1 MEVVMTQINV
11 HAVWRFAVF
20 VGLLWLSPGVQ
31 IAFAQT
37 KVAIGYTV
45 VTPGVLP
52 LWIAHEQGILRKH
65 DIDAR
70 VVVTRT
76 AVPRLLAGEFQFVF
90 QGTAANILAALD
102 GKDLKILAP
111 PGTGRV
117 SGQLVARPEIKQ
129 PADLRGKRFGV
140 TSIGAGVWIT
150 TMLALEHLGLNPQRD
165 AISLKAVGNQL
176 QMVQALKAGEVD
188 AVVLDAA
195 QAVQLRTEGY
205 AVLLDLYPL
214 NLYGAQNAITVTGT
228 YAREHP
234 DTVEKVLEAMVEA
247 MAYSSSPANKDIVL
261 RTLMKHMQITDG
273 AAAERGYESF
283 LRNLNRKPY
292 PIVERLQNLQR
303 IMALH
308 EPKVLNL
315 KADDL
320 IDDRFIRKLDKSGV
334 IDRLYSTY
342 GVK

>member
-1 MEVVMTQINV
+1 MTQINV

-45 VTPGVLP
+45 VDPSVLP

-70 VVVTRT
+70 VVVTTGT

-90 QGTAANILAALD
+90 QGMPATILAALD

-111 PGTGRV
+111 STTGRV

-140 TSIGAGVWIT
+140 ISIGAGVWIA

-188 AVVLDAA
+188 AVVLDVAR
-195 QAVQLRTEGY
+195 AVQLRTEGY
-205 AVLLDLYPL
+205 AVLLDLYPA

-273 AAAERGYESF
+273 AAAERGYENF

-292 PIVERLQNLQR
+292 PMVERLQNMQR